1 MANQLCP
8 NSDSLH
14 ILFPPEDQS
23 EQYIPE
29 LKRRYIQFWGGL
41 QVTDWLCTTLLPLH
55 SWCAVCAVWGDNCV
69 ICAVWGDNCAVCA
82 VLSDHCAVCAKC
94 FPHILKPAGK
104 LTNAATFA
112 IECIIE
118 FGDRV
123 HAVWKC
129 GTARMEM

>member
-55 SWCAVCAVWGDNCV
+55 SWCAVCAV
-69 ICAVWGDNCAVCA
+69 CAVWGDNCAV
-82 VLSDHCAVCAKC
+82 SAKC
-94 FPHILKPAGK
+94 FLHILKPAGK

-118 FGDRV
+118 FENQV
-123 HAVWKC
+123 HAVWNC
-129 GTARMEM
+129 GIVELWNCAHGNVNF